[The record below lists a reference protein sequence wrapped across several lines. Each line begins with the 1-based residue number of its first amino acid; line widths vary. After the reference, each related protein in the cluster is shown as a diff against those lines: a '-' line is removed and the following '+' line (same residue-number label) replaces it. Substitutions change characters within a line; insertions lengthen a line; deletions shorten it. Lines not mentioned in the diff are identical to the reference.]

1 MTTVGAGM
9 IGVPTTEE
17 DETTEIGAIPQ
28 ETTEAALEMTGVEV
42 AQEMTEAAIVEIEV
56 IAVAKM
62 KITPEMTGIVE
73 NVATLIFHSEQNAI
87 VVERQRDV
95 AVELHQNSGLAT
107 IEELAIEMKGHNLV
121 QEIGNAV
128 NARK

>member
-17 DETTEIGAIPQ
+17 DETTEIGTIPQ
-28 ETTEAALEMTGVEV
+28 ETTEAALERTGVEV